1 MQICIWSWSCF
12 DCKQMESALSRV
24 SDCFDGQGCFK
35 EEEEENKNF
44 SECQKTQIENKEY
57 KM

>member
-1 MQICIWSWSCF
+1 
-12 DCKQMESALSRV
+12 MESALSRV

-44 SECQKTQIENKEY
+44 FECQKTQIENKEY